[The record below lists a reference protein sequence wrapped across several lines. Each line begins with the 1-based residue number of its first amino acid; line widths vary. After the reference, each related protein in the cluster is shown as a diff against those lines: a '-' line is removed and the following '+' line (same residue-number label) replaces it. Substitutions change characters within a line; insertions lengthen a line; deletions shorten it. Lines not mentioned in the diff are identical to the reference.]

1 MNGPPNLKTWHQM
14 WHNDLELPG
23 VLKMMHACSNN
34 VLLDRGIDNHL
45 NSMNGNKRK
54 MNPKQNIRDTA

>member
-1 MNGPPNLKTWHQM
+1 M